1 MSSNVVH
8 RSIRKTSLPRTGR
21 ALDAAAGGVSS
32 SGGATAG
39 GSSFAGY
46 WSLIT
51 TDKDN
56 NPLEEAAQYI
66 KTKYTAV
73 SEGDVVAYAT
83 SDHDIVLPHAGYNML
98 GAVQIKPDS
107 GLIIDSA
114 TGMLSVDPAYAGGG
128 GGGVDFTTGSGLQL
142 SGKVLSVKYG
152 VAVDTV
158 AAGNDSRILNGQKA
172 FEVISKGTWWGQKM
186 TDAGVVSGAM
196 TGVTNINGKLSFV
209 DTGVD
214 VTDNIRATGDVVAYA
229 TGSGDISD
237 WLGLVIDNDTIRF
250 NDAGKLYAA
259 GGGGQAGIAGITVSG
274 SGNAI
279 TSVALSA
286 DKTSL
291 TFTKGST
298 FALKSEIP
306 IIPSSLKNP
315 YSLTWSGYSSGS
327 YDGSSAKTISIP
339 SNTSQLTNGAG
350 FITGINQTMILN
362 ALTGA
367 GSSSKYLA
375 GNGTFYTIAY
385 SELSGTPDLSI
396 YVTLAGTQT
405 ISGYKHFS
413 SGLSSGSK
421 SGAWIDISAN
431 NYINGMSGS
440 SLYNLYL
447 NYVNSS
453 KFVRI
458 DNSCNITA
466 TGDIVAYSTG
476 ASGTALSISWSEIIG
491 KPSGLVTSVSITGS
505 GNAVT
510 GASFS
515 GGQLSLSKGTISG
528 GGGSTVSWGTDTGN
542 TVDLSV
548 NGTSKKLTLA
558 GGFSVTGTSS
568 LYRTVVIA
576 GNSNNYS
583 LYGHTHAWSEIT
595 SKPSGLVTSVSISG
609 SGNAITAASFSSNT
623 LYLTKGTIS
632 GGSSSISWS
641 SVTGK
646 PSGLVTSVS
655 ISGSGNALTG
665 ASFSGGTLYL
675 SKGTI
680 SSGSGSWNGGSV
692 SNSISCPYLW
702 VNTSSSSYRL
712 AVNGTST
719 YTGKAEFGN
728 TVQISGSCWIGTTSS
743 SYKCAIN
750 GSGVITGTW
759 TQNSDI
765 RLKNRLYDVTG
776 ILPRL
781 SGIDVFAFTMK
792 SGDATR
798 RLGVSAQQIQ
808 SVFPELIGCDTA
820 TEEKYLSVDY
830 STLGTI
836 VAIQGCKELYA
847 EIRTLKNRIK
857 ELEDQLNINAA

>member
-56 NPLEEAAQYI
+56 NPLEESAQYI

-186 TDAGVVSGAM
+186 TDAGVVTGAM

-229 TGSGDISD
+229 TADADVSD

-315 YSLTWSGYSSGS
+315 YSLSWSGYSSGS
-327 YDGSSAKTISIP
+327 YDGSSSKSFSIP
-339 SNTSQLTNGAG
+339 SNTNQLTNGAG

-396 YVTLAGTQT
+396 YVKLAGAQT
-405 ISGYKHFS
+405 ISGSKHFTP
-413 SGLSSGSK
+413 GLSSGNK
-421 SGAWIDISAN
+421 SDVWIQLSSGN
-431 NYINGMSGS
+431 SINGMYQS
-440 SLYNLYL
+440 SVSNLYL
-447 NYVNSS
+447 NYISSS
-453 KFVRI
+453 KYVRI
-458 DNSCNITA
+458 DGNCNLMASGDVVAYA
-466 TGDIVAYSTG
+466 TGSSDIVLPTASPSSYGAVKYDNSTIKMN
-476 ASGTALSISWSEIIG
+476 SS
-491 KPSGLVTSVSITGS
+491 
-505 GNAVT
+505 
-510 GASFS
+510 
-515 GGQLSLSKGTISG
+515 GQLYCTISG
-528 GGGSTVSWGTDTGN
+528 GGGSSVSVIDNLTSTSTTSALSANQGRLLDSRLQAVKFGSNYTDYVVTQLGSTSYN
-542 TVDLSV
+542 LSK
-548 NGTSKKLTLA
+548 NGHAHTWSSITSKPSWI
-558 GGFSVTGTSS
+558 GSS
-568 LYRTVVIA
+568 KPSYT
-576 GNSNNYS
+576 
-583 LYGHTHAWSEIT
+583 WSEIT
-595 SKPSGLVTSVSISG
+595 SKPSILSSISYSTSG
-609 SGNAITAASFSSNT
+609 SGNVVTNVTASGST
-623 LYLTKGTIS
+623 VYVTKGNIS
-632 GGSSSISWS
+632 GGSSFNGGTITTNITISRS
-641 SVTGK
+641 DPGIA
-646 PSGLVTSVS
+646 L
-655 ISGSGNALTG
+655 SGSSPFINFGNYWKLNTYSSDFRFYYGSETRA
-665 ASFSGGTLYL
+665 YL
-675 SKGTI
+675 SYASAGNMWIKG
-680 SSGSGSWNGGSV
+680 S
-692 SNSISCPYLW
+692 L
-702 VNTSSSSYRL
+702 
-712 AVNGTST
+712 
-719 YTGKAEFGN
+719 
-728 TVQISGSCWIGTTSS
+728 VQG
-743 SYKCAIN
+743 
-750 GSGVITGTW
+750 
-759 TQNSDI
+759 SDI
-765 RLKNRLYDVTG
+765 RLKNRMDDITG
-776 ILPRL
+776 VLNKIK
-781 SGIDVFAFTMK
+781 GIDVFRYTRK
-792 SGDATR
+792 DATDGMR
-798 RLGVSAQQIQ
+798 HIGVSAQQ
-808 SVFPELIGCDTA
+808 VLGMFPEFVDLSGRYYAVNYAGLA
-820 TEEKYLSVDY
+820 TC
-830 STLGTI
+830 
-836 VAIQGCKELYA
+836 VAIQGLKELMK
-847 EIRTLKNRIK
+847 LV
-857 ELEDQLNINAA
+857 EDQKREINELKQLLNKNAA

>member
-83 SDHDIVLPHAGYNML
+83 SDHDIILPHAGYNMI

-128 GGGVDFTTGSGLQL
+128 EGGVDFTTGSGLQL

-152 VAVDTV
+152 VAADTV

-186 TDAGVVSGAM
+186 TDVGVVTGAM

-229 TGSGDISD
+229 TADVDVSD
-237 WLGLVIDNDTIRF
+237 WLSLIIDNVTIRF
-250 NDAGKLYAA
+250 NEAGKLYAA

-315 YSLTWSGYSSGS
+315 YSLSWSGYSSGS
-327 YDGSSAKTISIP
+327 YDGSSSKSFSIP
-339 SNTSQLTNGAG
+339 SNTNQLTNGAG

-396 YVTLAGTQT
+396 YVKLAGAQT
-405 ISGYKHFS
+405 ISGSKHFTP
-413 SGLSSGSK
+413 GLSSGNK
-421 SGAWIDISAN
+421 SDVWIQLSSGN
-431 NYINGMSGS
+431 SINGMYQS
-440 SLYNLYL
+440 SVSNLYL
-447 NYVNSS
+447 NYISSS
-453 KFVRI
+453 KYVRI
-458 DNSCNITA
+458 DGNCNLMASGDVVAYA
-466 TGDIVAYSTG
+466 TGSSDIVLPTASPSSYGAVKYDNSTIKMN
-476 ASGTALSISWSEIIG
+476 SS
-491 KPSGLVTSVSITGS
+491 
-505 GNAVT
+505 
-510 GASFS
+510 
-515 GGQLSLSKGTISG
+515 GQLYCTISG
-528 GGGSTVSWGTDTGN
+528 GGGSSVSVIDNLTSTSTTSALSANQGRLLDSRLQAVKFGSNYTDYVVTQLGSTSYN
-542 TVDLSV
+542 LSK
-548 NGTSKKLTLA
+548 NGHAHAWSAITSKPSWI
-558 GGFSVTGTSS
+558 GSS
-568 LYRTVVIA
+568 KPSYT
-576 GNSNNYS
+576 
-583 LYGHTHAWSEIT
+583 WSEIT
-595 SKPSGLVTSVSISG
+595 SKPSIL
-609 SGNAITAASFSSNT
+609 
-623 LYLTKGTIS
+623 
-632 GGSSSISWS
+632 SSISYS
-641 SVTGK
+641 T
-646 PSGLVTSVS
+646 
-655 ISGSGNALTG
+655 
-665 ASFSGGTLYL
+665 
-675 SKGTI
+675 
-680 SSGSGSWNGGSV
+680 SGSGSVVTNVTASGSTVYVTKGNVSGSSFNGGTITT
-692 SNSISCPYLW
+692 NITISRSDPG
-702 VNTSSSSYRL
+702 L
-712 AVNGTST
+712 AL
-719 YTGKAEFGN
+719 
-728 TVQISGSCWIGTTSS
+728 SGSSPFINFGSYWKLNTYSSDFRFYYGNETRAYLSYASAGNMWI
-743 SYKCAIN
+743 K
-750 GSGVITGTW
+750 GSLVQG
-759 TQNSDI
+759 SDI
-765 RLKNRLYDVTG
+765 RLKNRMDDITG
-776 ILPRL
+776 VLNKIK
-781 SGIDVFAFTMK
+781 GIDVFRYTRK
-792 SGDATR
+792 DATDGMR
-798 RLGVSAQQIQ
+798 HIGVSAQQ
-808 SVFPELIGCDTA
+808 VLGMFPEFVDLSGRYYAVNYAGLA
-820 TEEKYLSVDY
+820 TC
-830 STLGTI
+830 
-836 VAIQGCKELYA
+836 VAIQGLKELMK
-847 EIRTLKNRIK
+847 LV
-857 ELEDQLNINAA
+857 EDQKREINELKQLLNRNAA